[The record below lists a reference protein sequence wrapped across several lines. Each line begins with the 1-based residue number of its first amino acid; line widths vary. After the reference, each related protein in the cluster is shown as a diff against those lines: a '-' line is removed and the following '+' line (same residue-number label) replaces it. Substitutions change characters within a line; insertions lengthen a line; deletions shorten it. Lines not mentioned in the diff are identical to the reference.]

1 MAKAVEVGQSI
12 HPLTALLVRDGLS
25 ATRYLTRID
34 QAHQE
39 LGFGAMAV
47 RREKLTR
54 WTRKGVTPERPA
66 LLAMARYHGID
77 LADVDRYGWPDFLYL
92 ALHDDGVVLE
102 SPWTAAGTVLSLT
115 DLGGHVDRRAFLI
128 TSTGALGAIL
138 AQWTT
143 ADPALALPTTG
154 RRLGASDAQLFELRL
169 NALRHLDDTVGSEQV
184 YQGAVFEL
192 QMIRDRI
199 KNATYTEETGRQL
212 FAAAAE
218 ASRLAGWCA
227 YDEGRHAAA
236 ERHFVTALRAAAT
249 AQDPTLGALVL
260 GFWANLRYNAEKSDP
275 RGALHLIDAAMSDRK
290 KISSP
295 RVRAMLHARAARAHS
310 KAGESTAAYGHID
323 EALAAYE
330 SAEAIEADLPA
341 LYWLSR
347 GEIHQVAASSA
358 LSLGEPRK
366 ALDHFT
372 AAATQEDP
380 YDTEREIRGTVI
392 YEARRAEA
400 HLALGELDAAVAIG
414 HHVIDAMGGVDSARS
429 TSTLGDLRTQLRRHR
444 HVPTVAEFL
453 SISA

>member
-1 MAKAVEVGQSI
+1 MAKAAEVGQPI
-12 HPLTALLVRDGLS
+12 HPLTALLAREGLS
-25 ATRYLTRID
+25 AERYLARIG
-34 QAHQE
+34 QAHYE
-39 LGFGAMAV
+39 LGFGRVAF

-54 WTRKGVTPERPA
+54 WIRKGVTPQRTT
-66 LLAMARYHGID
+66 LLAMAHYHGID
-77 LADVDRYGWPDFLYL
+77 LANVDRYGWPNFLHL

-115 DLGGHVDRRAFLI
+115 DLGGHVDRRTFLI
-128 TSTGALGAIL
+128 TPTGALGAIL
-138 AQWTT
+138 AQWAT
-143 ADPALALPTTG
+143 AEPSLALSVTG
-154 RRLGASDAQLFELRL
+154 RRLGTSDARLFELRL
-169 NALRHLDDTVGSEQV
+169 DALRHLDDTVGAEQV

-199 KNATYTEETGRQL
+199 ENATYTEETGRRL

-249 AQDPTLGALVL
+249 AQNPTLSALVL
-260 GFWANLRYNAEKSDP
+260 GFWANLRYNAMKGDP

-310 KAGESTAAYGHID
+310 KAGESTAAYAHID
-323 EALAAYE
+323 DAFAAYE
-330 SAEAIEADLPA
+330 SAEAIDADVPA

-366 ALDHFT
+366 ALDHFN
-372 AAATQEDP
+372 AATQEDP

-414 HHVIDAMGGVDSARS
+414 HHVIDVMGGVDSARS
-429 TSTLGDLRTQLRRHR
+429 TSTLADLRTQLRQHR
-444 HVPTVAEFL
+444 HVPLVAEFL